1 MSKKRNIGQ
10 ELLEGIRA
18 IKAGKGKRR
27 TVDVTQDVQSIREKI
42 GLSQSAFAALLGVST
57 RTLQDWEQG
66 RRQPTGPARSLLRV
80 ADRHPES
87 LLG

>member
-10 ELLEGIRA
+10 ELLAGIRA
-18 IKAGKGKRR
+18 IKAGKGKRV
-27 TVDVTQDVQSIREKI
+27 TVEITQDVQSIRERM
-42 GLSQSAFAALLGVST
+42 GLSQSAFAALLGVSA

-80 ADRHPES
+80 AERHPEA